1 LRERRWVIGGRERKK
16 KEIDRGEEGIR
27 TGTIHS
33 IQWGGEHDSELSS
46 TFLTGDNKKYT
57 AVVDSV
63 DMNFKRIN
71 VKAYNYPEI
80 LPKALG
86 QTAEIDPSGTRVS
99 IWDFN
104 NGVYTKTYEI
114 QHQMMTIQRNLD
126 STKQIIVGGN
136 LYDPAVGTNW
146 KDIYLT
152 GYTNADNNEFITV
165 KKDAIEQQ
173 KYEDA
178 KLNTLNLSNVLSL
191 QTILSAQLPLK
202 DELKITI

>member
-1 LRERRWVIGGRERKK
+1 
-16 KEIDRGEEGIR
+16 
-27 TGTIHS
+27 
-33 IQWGGEHDSELSS
+33 
-46 TFLTGDNKKYT
+46 
-57 AVVDSV
+57 
-63 DMNFKRIN
+63 
-71 VKAYNYPEI
+71 
-80 LPKALG
+80 
-86 QTAEIDPSGTRVS
+86 
-99 IWDFN
+99 
-104 NGVYTKTYEI
+104 
-114 QHQMMTIQRNLD
+114 LD

-136 LYDPAVGTNW
+136 LYDPTVGTNW

-152 GYTNADNNEFITV
+152 GYTNADNNEFLTV